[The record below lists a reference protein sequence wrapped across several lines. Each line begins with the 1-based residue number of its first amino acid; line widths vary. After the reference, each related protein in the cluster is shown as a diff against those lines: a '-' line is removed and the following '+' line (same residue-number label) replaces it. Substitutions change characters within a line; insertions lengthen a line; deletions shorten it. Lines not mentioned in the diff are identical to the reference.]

1 MFRHVTGATALA
13 LAIVVISQPGLR
25 AQVPTPEA
33 LAASEEAQ
41 EHIAAAM
48 ALAGS
53 DLIREAQAH
62 CSAAGP
68 RRAGLVR
75 RAAGLEPVESYVVEP
90 TRLFEN
96 LYYLGFSGV
105 GAWAIDTSEG
115 LILIDTLHSPDDAR
129 NVLVPGLEKLGLD
142 PTQIKYVIVGHG
154 HNDHVGGASYLQQTY
169 GARILISE
177 LDWDLALSGETP
189 DRPRPTRDMVVTDGQ
204 QLTLGDTTV
213 TLALAPGH
221 TAGTLAMFV
230 PVKHLGRTHTALIFS
245 GTQMPNQ
252 GSIDNFRRVFDDFAR
267 PLQAETALG
276 GHPGAADLDEEQLEQ
291 CLESGGPCWTQ
302 SMNTLELMEQVRQQY
317 PAGPHPLLLGP
328 ERFGRYL
335 SIMLECA
342 SARLIAMEQAATL

>member
-1 MFRHVTGATALA
+1 MFRHVTIATALA
-13 LAIVVISQPGLR
+13 FSIVVASQPGLR

-53 DLIREAQAH
+53 DLLREAQAH

-75 RAAGLEPVESYVVEP
+75 RAAGLPPIESYVVEP

-115 LILIDTLHSPDDAR
+115 LILVDTLNSPEEAR
-129 NVLVPGLEKLGLD
+129 DVLVPGLEKLGLD
-142 PTQIKYVIVGHG
+142 PTQIKYVIIGHG
-154 HNDHVGGASYLQQTY
+154 HNDHVGGASYLQETY

-221 TAGTLAMFV
+221 TAGTLAVFV
-230 PVKHLGRTHTALIFS
+230 PVRHLGRTHTALIFS
-245 GTQMPNQ
+245 GTQMPDQ
-252 GSIDNFRRVFDDFAR
+252 ESLENFSRVFDDYAR
-267 PLQAETALG
+267 PLAAETALG
-276 GHPGAADLDEEQLEQ
+276 GHPGVADLDEEQLER
-291 CLESGGPCWTQ
+291 CLENGGPCWTQ
-302 SMNTLELMEQVRQQY
+302 SMNTLELMERIRQQY

-342 SARLIAMEQAATL
+342 SARLAAME

>member
-1 MFRHVTGATALA
+1 MKYKELHSSPHPFGWCFALF
-13 LAIVVISQPGLR
+13 LISTQSWG
-25 AQVPTPEA
+25 QGVPTPEA

-41 EHIAAAM
+41 HHIAAAM

-53 DLIREAQAH
+53 DLVHKAEAL

-75 RAAGLEPVESYVVEP
+75 QAAGLPRVERYVLEP

-96 LYYLGFSGV
+96 LYYIGFNSV

-115 LILIDTLHSPDDAR
+115 LILVDTLNSPDDAR
-129 NVLVPGLEKLGLD
+129 DVLVPGLEKLGLD
-142 PTQIKYVIVGHG
+142 PTQIKYIVIGHG

-169 GARILISE
+169 GARVLISE

-189 DRPRPTRDMVVTDGQ
+189 DRPRPMRDMVVTDGQ

-230 PVKHLGRTHTALIFS
+230 PVKHLGRTHTAVIFS
-245 GTQMPNQ
+245 GTQMPTQ
-252 GSIDNFRRVFDDFAR
+252 ESLETWRHVFDDFAR
-267 PLQAETALG
+267 PLEAETALG
-276 GHPGAADLDEEQLEQ
+276 GHPGIADLDEEHMER
-291 CLESGGPCWTQ
+291 CLETGGPCWTQ
-302 SMNTLELMEQVRQQY
+302 AMNTLELKEQLRQRY

-328 ERFGRYL
+328 ERFGRYM

-342 SARLIAMEQAATL
+342 SARLAAME